1 MRKIVQT
8 TEEKYQTMTET
19 PVKRLIIR
27 LAIPTIISMMI
38 TSIYNTADTFFVGQ
52 LENVS
57 ATAAV
62 GVGYPLMA
70 VIQAFGFLFGQG
82 SGNFISRALGRQE
95 TEEAERMA
103 ATGFVSAFLAGLV
116 IMALGLIF
124 LRPLVRILGATDTSE
139 VFSIDYVRW
148 ILIGTPWMAASL
160 VLNNQ
165 LRFQGNA
172 LFGMVGITAGGLLNI
187 ALDPLF
193 IFVLD
198 MGVAGAALATIL
210 SQFFS
215 FVLLFIGTRRSD
227 NMNIHIRNFTPNRYF
242 LSEMFKG
249 GLPSLFRQGIS
260 SVATACLNLAA
271 GVYGDAAVAA
281 MSIVSRVMMIASSAV
296 IGFGQGFQPVCG
308 FNYGAKKYHR
318 VREGFFF
325 CIKYGMI
332 FLAACS
338 VLMAVFAPQLIARV
352 QRGDDVVAD
361 IGAMALRLQCITLP
375 LTGYITIANMMMQ
388 TTAQTFRASVVAL
401 ARQGLFFLPLIV
413 VLPKLFGLVGIQLA
427 QPIADA
433 ITFVMTVFLTQGLLK
448 TLKDG
453 EAAEG
458 CQSRTKSGA

>member
-8 TEEKYQTMTET
+8 SEEKYQTMTET

-38 TSIYNTADTFFVGQ
+38 TSIYNAADTYFVGQ

-95 TEEAERMA
+95 NDEAERMA

-116 IMALGLIF
+116 IMGLGLIF
-124 LRPLVRILGATDTSE
+124 LKPLVRILGATDTSE
-139 VFSIDYVRW
+139 TFSMDYVRW
-148 ILIGTPWMAASL
+148 ILIGTPWMASSL

-172 LFGMVGITAGGLLNI
+172 LFAMIGITSGGILNMV
-187 ALDPLF
+187 LDPVF
-193 IFVLD
+193 IFVLN

-210 SQFFS
+210 SQLFS

-227 NMNIHIRNFTPNRYF
+227 NVNIHIRNFTPNKYF

-260 SVATACLNLAA
+260 SVATSCLNLAA

-308 FNYGAKKYHR
+308 FNYGAKKYGR
-318 VREGFFF
+318 VREGYFF
-325 CIKYGMI
+325 CVQYGML
-332 FLAACS
+332 FLALCS
-338 VLMAVFAPQLIARV
+338 VLMGIFAPQLIARV
-352 QRGDDVVAD
+352 QPGDTTTMD

-375 LTGYITIANMMMQ
+375 LTGFITISNMMMQ
-388 TTAQTFRASVVAL
+388 TTAQTFRASIVAL
-401 ARQGLFFLPLIV
+401 GRQGLFFLPLIL
-413 VLPKLFGLVGIQLA
+413 VLPSLFGLLGIELA

-433 ITFVMTVFLTQGLLK
+433 ITFVMTVFLTKGLLRK
-448 TLKDG
+448 LKDG
-453 EAAEG
+453 EKE
-458 CQSRTKSGA
+458 